1 MKAHINKDGVL
12 EITPKN
18 REEDLKLHEWYK
30 SNNKNIIRDKIRF
43 NRN

>member
-12 EITPKN
+12 EITPKDN
-18 REEDLKLHEWYK
+18 TEDIKLIAWYRA
-30 SNNKNIIRDKIRF
+30 NNKNIIRDKIKF